1 MLRAT
6 PHAHMHA
13 ACCCNLQPLP
23 FSGMACQW
31 EGAEGM
37 AAAAADFNLNQGLV
51 LQAGSLHCTVHSQAG
66 WKTVQPIAHSL

>member
-1 MLRAT
+1 MLLVVAT
-6 PHAHMHA
+6 CKHCHLVAW
-13 ACCCNLQPLP
+13 
-23 FSGMACQW
+23 QW

-66 WKTVQPIAHSL
+66 WKTEQPIAHSL